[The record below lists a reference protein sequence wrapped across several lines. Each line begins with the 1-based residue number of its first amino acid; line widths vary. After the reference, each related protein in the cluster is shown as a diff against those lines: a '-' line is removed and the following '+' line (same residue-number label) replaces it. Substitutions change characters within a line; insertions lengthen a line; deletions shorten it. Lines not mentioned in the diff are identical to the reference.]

1 MTQFWLIPF
10 RELSRFL
17 IWWIWLIPKRIISLT
32 KEWILDMDEVLVI
45 GATIRLWFAV
55 EPLFGDYDWKGR
67 IIGFLFRF
75 VRIVIS
81 LGVYL
86 SILALGI
93 AILLVWLALP
103 ILIVMSIFNLW

>member
-1 MTQFWLIPF
+1 MTQPWLIPF

-17 IWWIWLIPKRIISLT
+17 IWWIWLIPKQIVSST
-32 KEWILDMDEVLVI
+32 KEWILDMDDVLVI

-75 VRIVIS
+75 IRIVIS

-86 SILALGI
+86 SILALGLAVLI
-93 AILLVWLALP
+93 TWLLIPVV
-103 ILIVMSIFNLW
+103 IVVSIFNLW